1 MLVYQRVCL
10 LLIST
15 GFYVITVYINH
26 KWGDLLTYAR
36 FTVGL
41 PPGPRAAR
49 WFPCQTSSRIFSG
62 KHTIYHGTSWQ
73 FQPNHIQLH
82 SFNCISQISW
92 WHIVVGLL
100 YPYLFLWISRLSM
113 IIKQNLCSDHFLC
126 CFCKNITLP
135 SWDALQ
141 QHVTSRLTLSSSE
154 YL

>member
-1 MLVYQRVCL
+1 M
-10 LLIST
+10 LIST

-82 SFNCISQISW
+82 LFNCISQISW
-92 WHIVVGLL
+92 WHIVVVYCTPTFVCGYRR
-100 YPYLFLWISRLSM
+100 YPWLSNRICVQIIFLAVSVRTSHCQAEMLCNNMWRPGWHYLHPNISKS
-113 IIKQNLCSDHFLC
+113 KQNIDL
-126 CFCKNITLP
+126 
-135 SWDALQ
+135 
-141 QHVTSRLTLSSSE
+141 
-154 YL
+154 